1 MPAHSRTAQKTSAL
15 SFRVNESERAQIQR
29 NADAAYLTVGE
40 YVRRCALQREI
51 VHKADI
57 AALAQLRSLGGL
69 LKHLH
74 NEGIGHEA
82 KTSKLLDD
90 IEQALFVLQK

>member
-15 SFRVNESERAQIQR
+15 SFRVNESERAHIQK

-51 VHKADI
+51 VHKADT

-74 NEGIGHEA
+74 NEGIGHDG
-82 KTSKLLDD
+82 KTKRLLDD
-90 IEQALFVLQK
+90 IEQALHALQK